1 MDVETTI
8 NIDQMTVGE
17 KIGLMELLWRDI
29 SSEPENVEVPKW
41 HLRILEERERALA
54 NGEDEFIDFEVA
66 MAEIRERIEARRK
79 VK

>member
-1 MDVETTI
+1 
-8 NIDQMTVGE
+8 MTVGE